1 MRLWKQ
7 SKSGDFLPQGR
18 RDQAPPSV
26 IASRSTLPW
35 RPKLS
40 HHTPALKETSNVP
53 QDVWGRVIQSTSL
66 MGNDRSIIIL
76 HEGHRYQLSITK
88 LRKLILTK

>member
-1 MRLWKQ
+1 M
-7 SKSGDFLPQGR
+7 
-18 RDQAPPSV
+18 
-26 IASRSTLPW
+26 
-35 RPKLS
+35 S
-40 HHTPALKETSNVP
+40 HNIPALKVTSNASK
-53 QDVWGRVIQSTSL
+53 DTWGRVIQSTSL